1 MTRIDFY
8 HDAEDR
14 LQVACRL
21 AAKAVR
27 QKMRVLIHAPD
38 PETARAVDRML
49 WTTPATGFVPH
60 CMAHDKLAAETPVII
75 STGAEDTPHDDVLL
89 NLDGDRPAHFARFR
103 RLVEI
108 VGRDPADRSAAR
120 ERFKFYRERG
130 YQIYTH
136 SLSDGNG

>member
-1 MTRIDFY
+1 MTRVDFY

-21 AAKAVR
+21 VAKAIG
-27 QKMRVLIHAPD
+27 QKLRVFIYAPD
-38 PETARAVDRML
+38 GETARAMDRLL
-49 WTTPATGFVPH
+49 WTTPAVGFLPH
-60 CMAHDKLAAETPVII
+60 CMAHDKLAAETPVLIG
-75 STGAEDTPHDDVLL
+75 TDDETLPHDDVLL
-89 NLDGDRPAHFARFR
+89 NLGTDRPAHFARFG

-108 VGRDPADRSAAR
+108 VGRDEADRAAAR

-136 SLSDGNG
+136 SLGDGNG

>member
-21 AAKAVR
+21 AAKAMR
-27 QKMRVLIHAPD
+27 QNLRVLVHAPD
-38 PETARAVDRML
+38 PEVARAVDRLL
-49 WTTPATGFVPH
+49 WTTPPTGFVPH
-60 CMAHDKLAAETPVII
+60 CMVHDRLAAETPVLIG
-75 STGAEDTPHDDVLL
+75 TGPEDLPHDEVLL
-89 NLDGDRPAHFARFR
+89 NLGAERPAHFARFQ

-108 VGRDPADRSAAR
+108 VGRDPEDRAAAR
-120 ERFKFYRERG
+120 ERFRFYRERG

-136 SLSDGNG
+136 SLSDGNA